1 MLIIRIVLLCSTL
14 FIFSFTDN
22 TENNIYTKAVHHLH
36 NNDEFYLSSSHK
48 GSKERLSILR
58 INSPSLEHLRLSDI
72 VFIGNSRPMLGINHD
87 SISKFSSKTNFNTFN
102 LSFDYSDNK
111 NLGLW
116 ILENYKITPKYL
128 LIHVGPYIFMDHFSP
143 QSFRSISNGLWANSI
158 EFYDFQ
164 ISSLLNLHTYSFLGK
179 VCFSPQSF
187 FMYRSKKNGCIKLLA
202 NIKKYDFTYKS
213 RSENLPNYTKDVA
226 LNFLAWARKHSIK
239 PILFQVPAP
248 DLNPF
253 LVSSLAKYLG
263 IPFISSPEGK
273 YYSYDNS
280 HLTPSSS
287 KTFTNDLLD
296 QLESL
301 SEYY

>member
-1 MLIIRIVLLCSTL
+1 MLVIRIVIICSTF
-14 FIFSFTDN
+14 FIFSLTDN
-22 TENNIYTKAVHHLH
+22 TENKIYSKAIHHLH
-36 NNDEFYLSSSHK
+36 KNDEFYLSSSHK

-58 INSPSLEHLRLSDI
+58 TNSSSVKYLRLSDI
-72 VFIGNSRPMLGINHD
+72 VFIGNSRPLLGLNSD
-87 SISKFSSKTNFNTFN
+87 SISKFSSKTNFKLFN

-116 ILENYKITPKYL
+116 ILENNKITPKYL
-128 LIHVGPYIFMDHFSP
+128 LIHVGPYIFMDDFSP

-179 VCFSPQSF
+179 ARFAPQSF

-202 NIKKYDFTYKS
+202 NIEQSDFSYKS
-213 RSENLPNYTKDVA
+213 KSENLPNYTKEVA
-226 LNFLAWARKHSIK
+226 LSFLAWARKHSIK

-287 KTFTNDLLD
+287 KTFTNDLLN
-296 QLESL
+296 QLEL
-301 SEYY
+301 LTEHY